1 MHRKLISFFFIASF
15 SFSQDVN
22 WERVNSCPVGDP
34 EFVKE
39 VLEGMTVEEKVG
51 QTIMADLDFISPS
64 DLKRFP
70 IGGILNGGNTSPYG
84 NQKASTEEWK
94 GLAEDFYIES
104 TSRGGAN
111 IPILW
116 GTDAVHGHSNV
127 FGATIFPHNIG
138 LGATANEKLLKD
150 IGSAVAEEVLATGIY
165 WTFAPTVT
173 VPQDYRWGRTYEGYS
188 ESPELVS
195 KLGEAFIYGLQ
206 GSGESFLADNKI
218 IGTAKHFIGDGGTAL
233 NSSEAYI
240 LDQGDT
246 RVDEQTLKKIHG
258 TPYYSALDACVQTV
272 MASFNSWNGKKV
284 HGDYY
289 LLTEVLKNQMGFDG
303 FVVGDWNGHGQIPG
317 CSNGSCP
324 ASLNAGVD
332 MNMVPENWKD
342 LYRNTLRQ
350 VRNGEISIE
359 RLDDAVRRIIS
370 VKQKLGLFNGKRPSN
385 SPFNEVGLQH
395 NRDIARQAVRE
406 SMVLLKN
413 NNNVLPLKKGQ
424 KILVIG
430 ADANSLKTQTGGW
443 TLDWQ
448 GTNNRN
454 IDFPGSIPFLSALI
468 EKAGQENID
477 YVENLTQVNNDYDAA
492 IVVYGEQPY
501 AEGVGDRKNL
511 NFDGSRHI
519 SALNL
524 LKQKE
529 IPTVS
534 IFLTGRPLW
543 VTREINLSDS
553 FVVAWLP
560 GTESRGMTDVLLHN
574 GTDDYDFSGKLPFS
588 WPRNTRQANL
598 NYFDATSNP
607 LFNFGYGLTYQ
618 DETFIKNLN
627 EGKIQYKKIDSIELM
642 NGTINDKFIGFMRE
656 SDLAEVQISSNKAS
670 TQNALVS
677 IDLIDVKIQDD
688 TLSVNFEKSEYL
700 NSFFLLSKEILDL
713 SSLSDGYI
721 NLTAR
726 VNETGGE
733 VKYILSCG
741 IGCFPVIDLTEFFQV
756 SKEFKD
762 YSIPIECFTNYSNLD
777 LTRVNLP
784 MYLATEGPLNIDISK
799 VYISRDRGNAVL
811 SCY

>member
-289 LLTEVLKNQMGFDG
+289 LLTEVLKNQMAFDG

-477 YVENLTQVNNDYDAA
+477 YVENLTEVNNDYDAA

-511 NFDGSRHI
+511 NFEGSRHI

-618 DETFIKNLN
+618 EETFIKNLD
-627 EGKIQYKKIDSIELM
+627 EGENSIQKIDSIELM

-656 SDLAEVQISSNKAS
+656 SDLAEVQISSNRAS
-670 TQNALVS
+670 TQNAFVS
-677 IDLIDVKIQDD
+677 VDLIDVNIQDD